1 MINSIQISLL
11 DKVEHD
17 CTGFKY
23 TCLVKT
29 FTCNVVFTLWCF
41 YFQTIRAPFSL
52 EHVQTILRYNSH
64 LKRFRRYAYLLFN
77 LQVQW
82 LLYIFLIKSFHSVL
96 SSKHQQP
103 QAVIFLPNII
113 FYFCCLVFVVCVLQF
128 VLRWCHLVF
137 S

>member
-1 MINSIQISLL
+1 MINSSQISLL
-11 DKVEHD
+11 DKVEND

-29 FTCNVVFTLWCF
+29 FTFNVVFTLWCF
-41 YFQTIRAPFSL
+41 YFQTMRAPFSL
-52 EHVQTILRYNSH
+52 EHVQVQQSFEEIQIY
-64 LKRFRRYAYLLFN
+64 YLLFN
-77 LQVQW
+77 LQVRW